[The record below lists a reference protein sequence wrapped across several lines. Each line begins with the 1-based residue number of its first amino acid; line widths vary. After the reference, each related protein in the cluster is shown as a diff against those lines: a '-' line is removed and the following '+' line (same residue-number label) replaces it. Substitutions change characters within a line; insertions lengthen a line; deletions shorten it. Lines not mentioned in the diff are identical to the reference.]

1 LIFLGRRL
9 LVQRVVDKSRTDEA
23 PLIGGLLKVDRNAKV
38 AWRDELVSKF
48 DEASAVFLA
57 QYSGLT
63 VEHLS
68 VLRRELKKV
77 NADFHVVKNTIARK
91 AVEGRDEAVLGSKFK
106 SQTGIVFASGDVA
119 AAAKIV
125 ADTAKKNE
133 KLKIVCGYME
143 KSLMDS
149 KDVEALASLPS
160 REVLLSKIIGSLV
173 APHRGLLGVMNAV
186 PRALV
191 IALNAIKD
199 QKSA

>member
-1 LIFLGRRL
+1 M
-9 LVQRVVDKSRTDEA
+9 
-23 PLIGGLLKVDRNAKV
+23 GGSLKVDRNAKV

-48 DEASAVFLA
+48 DKAGAVFLA

-63 VEHLS
+63 VEDLS
-68 VLRRELKKV
+68 GLRRELKKV
-77 NADFHVVKNTIARK
+77 NADFHVVKNTIAKK
-91 AVEGRDEAVLGSKFK
+91 AVEGRDESVLGAKFK
-106 SQTGIVFASGDVA
+106 NQTGVVFASGDVA

-125 ADTAKKNE
+125 SDMAKKND
-133 KLKIVCGYME
+133 KLKVVCGYME

-149 KDVEALASLPS
+149 KGVEALASLPS
-160 REVLLSKIIGSLV
+160 REVLLAKIIGSMV

-191 IALNAIKD
+191 LALNAIKE